1 MEQLTP
7 LFRSKRVPLG
17 LLAALLVAFLLSL
30 PYLASEQLWYDEVL
44 SRSIYTHS
52 PSLPAMTTYLAQNEN
67 HPPFYYYLMFGWTR
81 IFGASPLAIRFP
93 SVIFTVA
100 TVGLLYGLCR
110 EWFNRRTA
118 VLAALLYALSPM
130 AVEYSREAR
139 PYTLIAAL
147 SVASWWILVRWL
159 KERPGRML
167 LPAFCLLTL
176 AGLYTH
182 YAYLFLFLVQCF
194 AVFLSF
200 SSRRTTA
207 PADGRRRAWLWA
219 ILAIVAGFLPWLPVV
234 IENFFRQYI
243 YPEGLEPLSRLVMPS
258 DFIFLDLF
266 FNFLFFPSK
275 WPVDALGRTIQAA
288 VAALFAVGGVLAV
301 RSAWRTR
308 HNTGPSVPADG
319 QSPRMETLIIV
330 LLWLLLPPVLFL
342 FSPMAGRYSWY
353 YHRHLLAVLPA
364 FCVILAI
371 SLQALQRALQP
382 VFSKV
387 SVPMI
392 GVLVLVF
399 INFPQYFINDSTWD
413 PQHQFA
419 NAAGYIEAHDSHT
432 RELIIGFW
440 PNYRILI
447 DYYYRGG
454 QTVGSLVPEQLYRNQ
469 LKLVTDEPLPTA
481 MEGYI
486 LTHPNIPY
494 RRYLLPPELVNF
506 DRIWVVSVTPNLF
519 DLDVAFAA
527 AGFRGTFVEPIP
539 PLHYY
544 LFHFDRFSR

>member
-301 RSAWRTR
+301 RSAWRR
-308 HNTGPSVPADG
+308 WPESADG
-319 QSPRMETLIIV
+319 NADHCS
-330 LLWLLLPPVLFL
+330 
-342 FSPMAGRYSWY
+342 A
-353 YHRHLLAVLPA
+353 LA
-364 FCVILAI
+364 
-371 SLQALQRALQP
+371 
-382 VFSKV
+382 
-387 SVPMI
+387 
-392 GVLVLVF
+392 
-399 INFPQYFINDSTWD
+399 
-413 PQHQFA
+413 
-419 NAAGYIEAHDSHT
+419 
-432 RELIIGFW
+432 
-440 PNYRILI
+440 
-447 DYYYRGG
+447 
-454 QTVGSLVPEQLYRNQ
+454 
-469 LKLVTDEPLPTA
+469 
-481 MEGYI
+481 
-486 LTHPNIPY
+486 
-494 RRYLLPPELVNF
+494 
-506 DRIWVVSVTPNLF
+506 
-519 DLDVAFAA
+519 AFAA
-527 AGFRGTFVEPIP
+527 GPIFIFADGRSVFVVLPSSFVGRVAGVLRHTR
-539 PLHYY
+539 
-544 LFHFDRFSR
+544 HFFAGLAARAATGFFQSVRADDRRTRAGVHQFSAVLY